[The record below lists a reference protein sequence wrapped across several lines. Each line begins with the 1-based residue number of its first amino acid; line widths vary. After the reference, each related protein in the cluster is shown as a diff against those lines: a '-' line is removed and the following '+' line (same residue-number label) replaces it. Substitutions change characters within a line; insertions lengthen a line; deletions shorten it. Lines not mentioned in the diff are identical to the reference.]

1 MKRSQALLVSII
13 LFCVCAALFACAFA
27 AVRLN
32 GELSDAFAVDYAVI
46 YAAKDLGRLIA
57 DMESGKRGFQLTGL
71 DDPLQQYLDS
81 LPKFN
86 ARMQEEKTLLQAEPE
101 RIAAFDRV
109 DKVMTRW
116 VTDIAGPGIQKRRE
130 VDEGTAEIGDIELM
144 MKSQDGPELIAR
156 ANQELDAV
164 IAQEQQEIDARRKEV
179 SSAQQVLSVL
189 MIIGFIAALCGV
201 GFLYYSRRSYS

>member
-13 LFCVCAALFACAFA
+13 LFCVCAALFACALA
-27 AVRLN
+27 ASWLN
-32 GELSDAFAVDYAVI
+32 GELNDAFAVDHAVI
-46 YAAKDLGRLIA
+46 DAAKDLGRLIA
-57 DMESGKRGFQLTGL
+57 DMESGKRGFQLSGL
-71 DDPLQQYLDS
+71 NDPLQQYTGS

-86 ARMQEEKTLLQAEPE
+86 ALMQDEKALLKSEPD
-101 RIAAFDRV
+101 RIAALERV

-116 VTDIAGPGIQKRRE
+116 VTDIAGPGIEKRRE
-130 VDEGTAEIGDIELM
+130 VEQGTATIGDIELM

-156 ANQELDAV
+156 ANQELDAI
-164 IAQEQQEIDARRKEV
+164 IAQKQQEIDARLTKV
-179 SSAQQVLSVL
+179 ASAQQVLSAL